1 MLLYK
6 YIIYLFLLLL
16 VSCSSDQKNFSFNV
30 DFQSGSLFKSQAL
43 FLNNLSKTKSRGEIE
58 SLIAEQDWI
67 LYYSIKYEK
76 DKKVNISIENKVPI
90 FILNDKYYVD
100 KNFSTFKYDNS
111 NLGFIKVFSPIDE
124 IKNAKTLIDFF
135 EILDNKYMPNLI
147 EYSYTSGWIA
157 SNEKTRISM
166 GKILSNDKLI
176 RLEETINYL
185 NQNTKIPSM
194 IDVRY
199 KDGIAIKGGKFRTW
213 EELEDN
219 NLIQSL
225 PEVTKLEY
233 DKWKNSKDSLKV
245 KGTSFEDIQK
255 KTDENTEAIKGAFLD
270 SEGNFEKMKTNE
282 SNIRPFRKG

>member
-76 DKKVNISIENKVPI
+76 DKKVSISIENKVPI

-100 KNFSTFKYDNS
+100 KNFSTFKYDYS

-199 KDGIAIKGGKFRTW
+199 KDGIAINYG
-213 EELEDN
+213 E
-219 NLIQSL
+219 
-225 PEVTKLEY
+225 
-233 DKWKNSKDSLKV
+233 
-245 KGTSFEDIQK
+245 
-255 KTDENTEAIKGAFLD
+255 
-270 SEGNFEKMKTNE
+270 
-282 SNIRPFRKG
+282 

>member
-6 YIIYLFLLLL
+6 YKVYLFLVLLA
-16 VSCSSDQKNFSFNV
+16 SCSSDQKNFSFSV

-43 FLNNLSKTKSRGEIE
+43 FLNNLSKTKSKGEIE

-67 LYYSIKYEK
+67 LYYAIKYEK
-76 DKKVNISIENKVPI
+76 DKKVSISIENKVPI

-199 KDGIAIKGGKFRTW
+199 KDGIAINYG
-213 EELEDN
+213 E
-219 NLIQSL
+219 
-225 PEVTKLEY
+225 
-233 DKWKNSKDSLKV
+233 
-245 KGTSFEDIQK
+245 
-255 KTDENTEAIKGAFLD
+255 
-270 SEGNFEKMKTNE
+270 
-282 SNIRPFRKG
+282 

>member
-6 YIIYLFLLLL
+6 YKVYLFLVLLA
-16 VSCSSDQKNFSFNV
+16 SCSSDQKNFSFSV

-43 FLNNLSKTKSRGEIE
+43 FLNNLSKTKSKGEIE

-76 DKKVNISIENKVPI
+76 DKKVSISIENKVPI

-100 KNFSTFKYDNS
+100 KNFSTFKYDYS

-199 KDGIAIKGGKFRTW
+199 KDGIAINYG
-213 EELEDN
+213 E
-219 NLIQSL
+219 
-225 PEVTKLEY
+225 
-233 DKWKNSKDSLKV
+233 
-245 KGTSFEDIQK
+245 
-255 KTDENTEAIKGAFLD
+255 
-270 SEGNFEKMKTNE
+270 
-282 SNIRPFRKG
+282 

>member
-6 YIIYLFLLLL
+6 YKVYLFFVLLA
-16 VSCSSDQKNFSFNV
+16 SCSSDQKNFSFSV

-43 FLNNLSKTKSRGEIE
+43 FLDNLSKTESRGEIE

-76 DKKVNISIENKVPI
+76 DKKVSISIENKVPI

-199 KDGIAIKGGKFRTW
+199 KDGIAINYG
-213 EELEDN
+213 E
-219 NLIQSL
+219 
-225 PEVTKLEY
+225 
-233 DKWKNSKDSLKV
+233 
-245 KGTSFEDIQK
+245 
-255 KTDENTEAIKGAFLD
+255 
-270 SEGNFEKMKTNE
+270 
-282 SNIRPFRKG
+282 

>member
-6 YIIYLFLLLL
+6 YKVYLFLVLLA
-16 VSCSSDQKNFSFNV
+16 SCSSDQKNFSFNV

-58 SLIAEQDWI
+58 SLMAKQDWI

-76 DKKVNISIENKVPI
+76 DKKVTISIENKVPI

-147 EYSYTSGWIA
+147 EFSYTSGWIA

-199 KDGIAIKGGKFRTW
+199 KDGIAINYG
-213 EELEDN
+213 E
-219 NLIQSL
+219 
-225 PEVTKLEY
+225 
-233 DKWKNSKDSLKV
+233 
-245 KGTSFEDIQK
+245 
-255 KTDENTEAIKGAFLD
+255 
-270 SEGNFEKMKTNE
+270 
-282 SNIRPFRKG
+282 

>member
-6 YIIYLFLLLL
+6 YKVYLFLVLLA
-16 VSCSSDQKNFSFNV
+16 SCSSDQKNFSFSV

-43 FLNNLSKTKSRGEIE
+43 FLNNLSKTETRGEIE
-58 SLIAEQDWI
+58 SLIAKQDWI

-76 DKKVNISIENKVPI
+76 DKKVSISIENKVPI

-199 KDGIAIKGGKFRTW
+199 KDGIAINYG
-213 EELEDN
+213 E
-219 NLIQSL
+219 
-225 PEVTKLEY
+225 
-233 DKWKNSKDSLKV
+233 
-245 KGTSFEDIQK
+245 
-255 KTDENTEAIKGAFLD
+255 
-270 SEGNFEKMKTNE
+270 
-282 SNIRPFRKG
+282 

>member
-6 YIIYLFLLLL
+6 YKVYLFLVLLA
-16 VSCSSDQKNFSFNV
+16 SCSSDQKNFSFSV

-43 FLNNLSKTKSRGEIE
+43 FLNNLSKTKSKGEIE
-58 SLIAEQDWI
+58 SLIADQDWI
-67 LYYSIKYEK
+67 LYFSIKYEK
-76 DKKVNISIENKVPI
+76 DKKVSISIENKVPI

-100 KNFSTFKYDNS
+100 KNFSTFKYDYS

-166 GKILSNDKLI
+166 GKILSDDKLI

-199 KDGIAIKGGKFRTW
+199 KDGIAINYG
-213 EELEDN
+213 E
-219 NLIQSL
+219 
-225 PEVTKLEY
+225 
-233 DKWKNSKDSLKV
+233 
-245 KGTSFEDIQK
+245 
-255 KTDENTEAIKGAFLD
+255 
-270 SEGNFEKMKTNE
+270 
-282 SNIRPFRKG
+282 

>member
-6 YIIYLFLLLL
+6 YKVYLFLVLLA
-16 VSCSSDQKNFSFNV
+16 SCSSDQKNFSFSV

-43 FLNNLSKTKSRGEIE
+43 FLNNLSKTESRGEIE

-76 DKKVNISIENKVPI
+76 DKKVSISIENKVPI

-147 EYSYTSGWIA
+147 EYSYTSGWIV

-199 KDGIAIKGGKFRTW
+199 KDGIAINYG
-213 EELEDN
+213 E
-219 NLIQSL
+219 
-225 PEVTKLEY
+225 
-233 DKWKNSKDSLKV
+233 
-245 KGTSFEDIQK
+245 
-255 KTDENTEAIKGAFLD
+255 
-270 SEGNFEKMKTNE
+270 
-282 SNIRPFRKG
+282 

>member
-6 YIIYLFLLLL
+6 YKVYLFLVLLA
-16 VSCSSDQKNFSFNV
+16 SCSSDQKNFSFSV

-43 FLNNLSKTKSRGEIE
+43 FLNNLSKTESRGEIE

-76 DKKVNISIENKVPI
+76 DKKVSISIENKVPI

-194 IDVRY
+194 KDVRY
-199 KDGIAIKGGKFRTW
+199 KDGIAINYG
-213 EELEDN
+213 E
-219 NLIQSL
+219 
-225 PEVTKLEY
+225 
-233 DKWKNSKDSLKV
+233 
-245 KGTSFEDIQK
+245 
-255 KTDENTEAIKGAFLD
+255 
-270 SEGNFEKMKTNE
+270 
-282 SNIRPFRKG
+282 

>member
-6 YIIYLFLLLL
+6 YKVFLFLVLLA
-16 VSCSSDQKNFSFNV
+16 SCSSDQKNFSFSV

-43 FLNNLSKTKSRGEIE
+43 FLNNLSKTKSKGEIE

-76 DKKVNISIENKVPI
+76 DKKVSISIENKVPI

-199 KDGIAIKGGKFRTW
+199 KDGIAINYG
-213 EELEDN
+213 E
-219 NLIQSL
+219 
-225 PEVTKLEY
+225 
-233 DKWKNSKDSLKV
+233 
-245 KGTSFEDIQK
+245 
-255 KTDENTEAIKGAFLD
+255 
-270 SEGNFEKMKTNE
+270 
-282 SNIRPFRKG
+282 

>member
-6 YIIYLFLLLL
+6 YKVYLFLVLLA
-16 VSCSSDQKNFSFNV
+16 SCSSDQKNFSFSV

-43 FLNNLSKTKSRGEIE
+43 FLNNLSKTESRGEIE

-76 DKKVNISIENKVPI
+76 DKKVSISIENKVPI

-147 EYSYTSGWIA
+147 EYSYTSGWIV

-166 GKILSNDKLI
+166 GKILSNDKLT

-199 KDGIAIKGGKFRTW
+199 KDGIAINYG
-213 EELEDN
+213 E
-219 NLIQSL
+219 
-225 PEVTKLEY
+225 
-233 DKWKNSKDSLKV
+233 
-245 KGTSFEDIQK
+245 
-255 KTDENTEAIKGAFLD
+255 
-270 SEGNFEKMKTNE
+270 
-282 SNIRPFRKG
+282 

>member
-6 YIIYLFLLLL
+6 YKVYLFLVLLA
-16 VSCSSDQKNFSFNV
+16 SCSSDQKNFSFSV

-199 KDGIAIKGGKFRTW
+199 KDGIAINYG
-213 EELEDN
+213 E
-219 NLIQSL
+219 
-225 PEVTKLEY
+225 
-233 DKWKNSKDSLKV
+233 
-245 KGTSFEDIQK
+245 
-255 KTDENTEAIKGAFLD
+255 
-270 SEGNFEKMKTNE
+270 
-282 SNIRPFRKG
+282 

>member
-6 YIIYLFLLLL
+6 YKVYLFLVLLAF
-16 VSCSSDQKNFSFNV
+16 CSSDQKNFSFSV

-43 FLNNLSKTKSRGEIE
+43 FLNNLSKTKSKGEIE

-147 EYSYTSGWIA
+147 EFSYTSGWIA

-199 KDGIAIKGGKFRTW
+199 KDGIAINYG
-213 EELEDN
+213 E
-219 NLIQSL
+219 
-225 PEVTKLEY
+225 
-233 DKWKNSKDSLKV
+233 
-245 KGTSFEDIQK
+245 
-255 KTDENTEAIKGAFLD
+255 
-270 SEGNFEKMKTNE
+270 
-282 SNIRPFRKG
+282 

>member
-6 YIIYLFLLLL
+6 YKVYLFLVLLA
-16 VSCSSDQKNFSFNV
+16 SCSSDQKNFSFSV

-43 FLNNLSKTKSRGEIE
+43 FLNNLSKTKSKGEIE

-76 DKKVNISIENKVPI
+76 DKKVSISIENKVPI

-100 KNFSTFKYDNS
+100 KNFSTFKYDYS

-166 GKILSNDKLI
+166 GKILSDDKLI

-199 KDGIAIKGGKFRTW
+199 KDGIAINYG
-213 EELEDN
+213 E
-219 NLIQSL
+219 
-225 PEVTKLEY
+225 
-233 DKWKNSKDSLKV
+233 
-245 KGTSFEDIQK
+245 
-255 KTDENTEAIKGAFLD
+255 
-270 SEGNFEKMKTNE
+270 
-282 SNIRPFRKG
+282 

>member
-6 YIIYLFLLLL
+6 YKVYLFLVLLA
-16 VSCSSDQKNFSFNV
+16 SCSSDQKNFSFSV

-76 DKKVNISIENKVPI
+76 DKKVSISIENKVPI

-199 KDGIAIKGGKFRTW
+199 KDGIAINYG
-213 EELEDN
+213 E
-219 NLIQSL
+219 
-225 PEVTKLEY
+225 
-233 DKWKNSKDSLKV
+233 
-245 KGTSFEDIQK
+245 
-255 KTDENTEAIKGAFLD
+255 
-270 SEGNFEKMKTNE
+270 
-282 SNIRPFRKG
+282 

>member
-6 YIIYLFLLLL
+6 YKVYLFLVLLA
-16 VSCSSDQKNFSFNV
+16 SCSSDQKNFSFSV

-43 FLNNLSKTKSRGEIE
+43 FLNNLSKTKSKGEIE

-76 DKKVNISIENKVPI
+76 DKKVSISIENKVPI

-135 EILDNKYMPNLI
+135 GILDNKYMPNLI

-166 GKILSNDKLI
+166 GKILSNDKLM

-199 KDGIAIKGGKFRTW
+199 KDGIAINYG
-213 EELEDN
+213 E
-219 NLIQSL
+219 
-225 PEVTKLEY
+225 
-233 DKWKNSKDSLKV
+233 
-245 KGTSFEDIQK
+245 
-255 KTDENTEAIKGAFLD
+255 
-270 SEGNFEKMKTNE
+270 
-282 SNIRPFRKG
+282 

>member
-6 YIIYLFLLLL
+6 YKVYLFLVLLA
-16 VSCSSDQKNFSFNV
+16 SCSSDQKNFSFSV

-43 FLNNLSKTKSRGEIE
+43 FLNNLSKTKSKGEIE

-76 DKKVNISIENKVPI
+76 DKKVSISIENKVPI

-111 NLGFIKVFSPIDE
+111 NLGFVKVFSPIDE

-199 KDGIAIKGGKFRTW
+199 KDGIAINYG
-213 EELEDN
+213 E
-219 NLIQSL
+219 
-225 PEVTKLEY
+225 
-233 DKWKNSKDSLKV
+233 
-245 KGTSFEDIQK
+245 
-255 KTDENTEAIKGAFLD
+255 
-270 SEGNFEKMKTNE
+270 
-282 SNIRPFRKG
+282 

>member
-6 YIIYLFLLLL
+6 YKVYLFLVLLA
-16 VSCSSDQKNFSFNV
+16 SCSSDQKNFSFSV

-43 FLNNLSKTKSRGEIE
+43 FLNNLSKTKSKGEIE

-76 DKKVNISIENKVPI
+76 DKKVSISIENKVPI

-166 GKILSNDKLI
+166 GKILSDDKLI

-199 KDGIAIKGGKFRTW
+199 KDGIAINYG
-213 EELEDN
+213 E
-219 NLIQSL
+219 
-225 PEVTKLEY
+225 
-233 DKWKNSKDSLKV
+233 
-245 KGTSFEDIQK
+245 
-255 KTDENTEAIKGAFLD
+255 
-270 SEGNFEKMKTNE
+270 
-282 SNIRPFRKG
+282 

>member
-6 YIIYLFLLLL
+6 YKVYLFLVLLA
-16 VSCSSDQKNFSFNV
+16 SCSSDQKNFSFSV

-43 FLNNLSKTKSRGEIE
+43 FLNNLSKTESRGEIE

-76 DKKVNISIENKVPI
+76 DKKVSISIENKVPI

-111 NLGFIKVFSPIDE
+111 NLGFIKVFSPSDE

-135 EILDNKYMPNLI
+135 GILDNKYMPNLI

-199 KDGIAIKGGKFRTW
+199 KDGIAINYG
-213 EELEDN
+213 E
-219 NLIQSL
+219 
-225 PEVTKLEY
+225 
-233 DKWKNSKDSLKV
+233 
-245 KGTSFEDIQK
+245 
-255 KTDENTEAIKGAFLD
+255 
-270 SEGNFEKMKTNE
+270 
-282 SNIRPFRKG
+282 

>member
-6 YIIYLFLLLL
+6 YKVYLFLVLLA
-16 VSCSSDQKNFSFNV
+16 SCSSDQKNFSFSV

-43 FLNNLSKTKSRGEIE
+43 FLNNLSKTESRGEIE

-76 DKKVNISIENKVPI
+76 DKKVSISIENKVPI

-166 GKILSNDKLI
+166 GKILNNDKLI

-199 KDGIAIKGGKFRTW
+199 KDGIAINYG
-213 EELEDN
+213 E
-219 NLIQSL
+219 
-225 PEVTKLEY
+225 
-233 DKWKNSKDSLKV
+233 
-245 KGTSFEDIQK
+245 
-255 KTDENTEAIKGAFLD
+255 
-270 SEGNFEKMKTNE
+270 
-282 SNIRPFRKG
+282 

>member
-6 YIIYLFLLLL
+6 YKVYLFLVLLA
-16 VSCSSDQKNFSFNV
+16 SCSSDQKNFSFSV

-43 FLNNLSKTKSRGEIE
+43 FLNNLSKTESRGEIE

-76 DKKVNISIENKVPI
+76 DKKVSISIENKVPI

-100 KNFSTFKYDNS
+100 KNFSTFKYDYS

-199 KDGIAIKGGKFRTW
+199 KDGIAINYG
-213 EELEDN
+213 E
-219 NLIQSL
+219 
-225 PEVTKLEY
+225 
-233 DKWKNSKDSLKV
+233 
-245 KGTSFEDIQK
+245 
-255 KTDENTEAIKGAFLD
+255 
-270 SEGNFEKMKTNE
+270 
-282 SNIRPFRKG
+282 

>member
-6 YIIYLFLLLL
+6 YKVYLFLVLLA
-16 VSCSSDQKNFSFNV
+16 SCSSDQKNFSFSV

-43 FLNNLSKTKSRGEIE
+43 FLNNLSKTKSKGEIE

-199 KDGIAIKGGKFRTW
+199 KDGIAINYG
-213 EELEDN
+213 E
-219 NLIQSL
+219 
-225 PEVTKLEY
+225 
-233 DKWKNSKDSLKV
+233 
-245 KGTSFEDIQK
+245 
-255 KTDENTEAIKGAFLD
+255 
-270 SEGNFEKMKTNE
+270 
-282 SNIRPFRKG
+282 

>member
-6 YIIYLFLLLL
+6 YKVYLFLVLLA
-16 VSCSSDQKNFSFNV
+16 SCSSDQKNFSFSV
-30 DFQSGSLFKSQAL
+30 DFQSGALFKSQAL
-43 FLNNLSKTKSRGEIE
+43 FLNNLSKTKSKGEIE

-76 DKKVNISIENKVPI
+76 DKKVTISIENKVPI

-111 NLGFIKVFSPIDE
+111 NLGFIRVFSPIDE

-199 KDGIAIKGGKFRTW
+199 KDGIAINYG
-213 EELEDN
+213 E
-219 NLIQSL
+219 
-225 PEVTKLEY
+225 
-233 DKWKNSKDSLKV
+233 
-245 KGTSFEDIQK
+245 
-255 KTDENTEAIKGAFLD
+255 
-270 SEGNFEKMKTNE
+270 
-282 SNIRPFRKG
+282 

>member
-6 YIIYLFLLLL
+6 YKVYLFLVLLA
-16 VSCSSDQKNFSFNV
+16 SCSSDQKNFSFSV

-43 FLNNLSKTKSRGEIE
+43 FLNNLSKTKSKGEIE

-76 DKKVNISIENKVPI
+76 DKKVSISIENKVPI

-111 NLGFIKVFSPIDE
+111 NLGFIRVFSPIDE

-199 KDGIAIKGGKFRTW
+199 KDGIAINYG
-213 EELEDN
+213 E
-219 NLIQSL
+219 
-225 PEVTKLEY
+225 
-233 DKWKNSKDSLKV
+233 
-245 KGTSFEDIQK
+245 
-255 KTDENTEAIKGAFLD
+255 
-270 SEGNFEKMKTNE
+270 
-282 SNIRPFRKG
+282 

>member
-6 YIIYLFLLLL
+6 YKVYLFLVLLA
-16 VSCSSDQKNFSFNV
+16 SCSSDQKNFSFSV

-43 FLNNLSKTKSRGEIE
+43 FLNNLSKTKSKGEIE

-76 DKKVNISIENKVPI
+76 DKKVSISIENKVPI

-166 GKILSNDKLI
+166 GKIISNDKLI

-199 KDGIAIKGGKFRTW
+199 KDGIAINYG
-213 EELEDN
+213 E
-219 NLIQSL
+219 
-225 PEVTKLEY
+225 
-233 DKWKNSKDSLKV
+233 
-245 KGTSFEDIQK
+245 
-255 KTDENTEAIKGAFLD
+255 
-270 SEGNFEKMKTNE
+270 
-282 SNIRPFRKG
+282 

>member
-6 YIIYLFLLLL
+6 YKVYLFLVLLA
-16 VSCSSDQKNFSFNV
+16 SCSSDQKNFSFSV

-43 FLNNLSKTKSRGEIE
+43 FLNNLSKTESRGEIE

-76 DKKVNISIENKVPI
+76 DKKVSISIENKVPI

-100 KNFSTFKYDNS
+100 KNFSTFKYDYS

-147 EYSYTSGWIA
+147 EYSYTSGWMA
-157 SNEKTRISM
+157 SNEKIRISM
-166 GKILSNDKLI
+166 GKILSNDKLM
-176 RLEETINYL
+176 RLEETTNYL

-194 IDVRY
+194 LDVRY
-199 KDGIAIKGGKFRTW
+199 KDGIAINYG
-213 EELEDN
+213 E
-219 NLIQSL
+219 
-225 PEVTKLEY
+225 
-233 DKWKNSKDSLKV
+233 
-245 KGTSFEDIQK
+245 
-255 KTDENTEAIKGAFLD
+255 
-270 SEGNFEKMKTNE
+270 
-282 SNIRPFRKG
+282 

>member
-6 YIIYLFLLLL
+6 YKVYLFLVLLA
-16 VSCSSDQKNFSFNV
+16 SCSSDQKNFSFSV

-43 FLNNLSKTKSRGEIE
+43 FLNNLSKTKSKGEIE

-111 NLGFIKVFSPIDE
+111 KLGVIKVFSPIDE

-166 GKILSNDKLI
+166 GKILSDDKLI

-199 KDGIAIKGGKFRTW
+199 KDGIAINYG
-213 EELEDN
+213 E
-219 NLIQSL
+219 
-225 PEVTKLEY
+225 
-233 DKWKNSKDSLKV
+233 
-245 KGTSFEDIQK
+245 
-255 KTDENTEAIKGAFLD
+255 
-270 SEGNFEKMKTNE
+270 
-282 SNIRPFRKG
+282 

>member
-6 YIIYLFLLLL
+6 YKVYLFLVLLA
-16 VSCSSDQKNFSFNV
+16 SCSSDQKNFSFSV

-43 FLNNLSKTKSRGEIE
+43 FLNNLSKTESRGEIE

-76 DKKVNISIENKVPI
+76 DKKVSINIENKVPI

-199 KDGIAIKGGKFRTW
+199 KDGIAINYG
-213 EELEDN
+213 E
-219 NLIQSL
+219 
-225 PEVTKLEY
+225 
-233 DKWKNSKDSLKV
+233 
-245 KGTSFEDIQK
+245 
-255 KTDENTEAIKGAFLD
+255 
-270 SEGNFEKMKTNE
+270 
-282 SNIRPFRKG
+282 

>member
-16 VSCSSDQKNFSFNV
+16 VSCSSDQKNFSFSV

-43 FLNNLSKTKSRGEIE
+43 FLNNLSKTKSKGEIE

-76 DKKVNISIENKVPI
+76 DKKVSISIENKVPI

-166 GKILSNDKLI
+166 GKILSNDKLM

-199 KDGIAIKGGKFRTW
+199 KDGIAINYG
-213 EELEDN
+213 E
-219 NLIQSL
+219 
-225 PEVTKLEY
+225 
-233 DKWKNSKDSLKV
+233 
-245 KGTSFEDIQK
+245 
-255 KTDENTEAIKGAFLD
+255 
-270 SEGNFEKMKTNE
+270 
-282 SNIRPFRKG
+282 

>member
-6 YIIYLFLLLL
+6 YKVYLFLVLLA
-16 VSCSSDQKNFSFNV
+16 SCSSDQKNFSFSV

-43 FLNNLSKTKSRGEIE
+43 FLNNLSKAESRAEIE

-76 DKKVNISIENKVPI
+76 DKKVSISIENKVPI

-199 KDGIAIKGGKFRTW
+199 KDGIAINYG
-213 EELEDN
+213 E
-219 NLIQSL
+219 
-225 PEVTKLEY
+225 
-233 DKWKNSKDSLKV
+233 
-245 KGTSFEDIQK
+245 
-255 KTDENTEAIKGAFLD
+255 
-270 SEGNFEKMKTNE
+270 
-282 SNIRPFRKG
+282 

>member
-6 YIIYLFLLLL
+6 YKVYLFLVLLA
-16 VSCSSDQKNFSFNV
+16 SCSSDQKNFSFSV

-43 FLNNLSKTKSRGEIE
+43 FLNNLSKTKSKGEIE

-76 DKKVNISIENKVPI
+76 DKKVSISIENKVPI

-166 GKILSNDKLI
+166 GKILSNDKLM

-199 KDGIAIKGGKFRTW
+199 KDGIAINYG
-213 EELEDN
+213 E
-219 NLIQSL
+219 
-225 PEVTKLEY
+225 
-233 DKWKNSKDSLKV
+233 
-245 KGTSFEDIQK
+245 
-255 KTDENTEAIKGAFLD
+255 
-270 SEGNFEKMKTNE
+270 
-282 SNIRPFRKG
+282 

>member
-6 YIIYLFLLLL
+6 YKVYLFLVLLA
-16 VSCSSDQKNFSFNV
+16 SCSSDQKNFSFSV

-43 FLNNLSKTKSRGEIE
+43 FLNNLSKTESRGEIE

-76 DKKVNISIENKVPI
+76 DKKVSISIENKVPI

-199 KDGIAIKGGKFRTW
+199 KDGIAINYGK
-213 EELEDN
+213 
-219 NLIQSL
+219 
-225 PEVTKLEY
+225 
-233 DKWKNSKDSLKV
+233 
-245 KGTSFEDIQK
+245 
-255 KTDENTEAIKGAFLD
+255 
-270 SEGNFEKMKTNE
+270 
-282 SNIRPFRKG
+282 

>member
-6 YIIYLFLLLL
+6 YKVYLFLVLLA
-16 VSCSSDQKNFSFNV
+16 SCSSDQKNFSFSV

-76 DKKVNISIENKVPI
+76 DKKVSISIENKVPI

-135 EILDNKYMPNLI
+135 EILDKKYMPNLI

-199 KDGIAIKGGKFRTW
+199 KDGIAINYG
-213 EELEDN
+213 E
-219 NLIQSL
+219 
-225 PEVTKLEY
+225 
-233 DKWKNSKDSLKV
+233 
-245 KGTSFEDIQK
+245 
-255 KTDENTEAIKGAFLD
+255 
-270 SEGNFEKMKTNE
+270 
-282 SNIRPFRKG
+282 

>member
-6 YIIYLFLLLL
+6 YKVYLFLVLLA
-16 VSCSSDQKNFSFNV
+16 SCSSDQKNFSFSV

-43 FLNNLSKTKSRGEIE
+43 FLNNLSKTKSKGEIE

-76 DKKVNISIENKVPI
+76 DKKVSISIENKVPI

-135 EILDNKYMPNLI
+135 GILDNKYMPNLI

-199 KDGIAIKGGKFRTW
+199 KDGIAINYG
-213 EELEDN
+213 E
-219 NLIQSL
+219 
-225 PEVTKLEY
+225 
-233 DKWKNSKDSLKV
+233 
-245 KGTSFEDIQK
+245 
-255 KTDENTEAIKGAFLD
+255 
-270 SEGNFEKMKTNE
+270 
-282 SNIRPFRKG
+282 

>member
-1 MLLYK
+1 MLPYK

-67 LYYSIKYEK
+67 LHYSIKYEK

-199 KDGIAIKGGKFRTW
+199 KDGIAINYG
-213 EELEDN
+213 E
-219 NLIQSL
+219 
-225 PEVTKLEY
+225 
-233 DKWKNSKDSLKV
+233 
-245 KGTSFEDIQK
+245 
-255 KTDENTEAIKGAFLD
+255 
-270 SEGNFEKMKTNE
+270 
-282 SNIRPFRKG
+282 

>member
-6 YIIYLFLLLL
+6 YKVYLFLVLLA
-16 VSCSSDQKNFSFNV
+16 SCSSDQKNFSFSV

-43 FLNNLSKTKSRGEIE
+43 FLNNLSKTESRGEIE

-76 DKKVNISIENKVPI
+76 DKKVSISIENKVPI

-111 NLGFIKVFSPIDE
+111 NLGFVKVFSPIDE

-147 EYSYTSGWIA
+147 EYSYISGWVA

-199 KDGIAIKGGKFRTW
+199 KDGIAINYG
-213 EELEDN
+213 E
-219 NLIQSL
+219 
-225 PEVTKLEY
+225 
-233 DKWKNSKDSLKV
+233 
-245 KGTSFEDIQK
+245 
-255 KTDENTEAIKGAFLD
+255 
-270 SEGNFEKMKTNE
+270 
-282 SNIRPFRKG
+282 

>member
-6 YIIYLFLLLL
+6 YKVYLFLVLLA
-16 VSCSSDQKNFSFNV
+16 SCSSDQKNFSFSV

-43 FLNNLSKTKSRGEIE
+43 FLNNLSKTESRGEIE

-76 DKKVNISIENKVPI
+76 DKKVSISIENKVPI

-100 KNFSTFKYDNS
+100 KNFSTYKYDNS

-124 IKNAKTLIDFF
+124 IKNAKALIDFF

-199 KDGIAIKGGKFRTW
+199 KDGIAINYG
-213 EELEDN
+213 E
-219 NLIQSL
+219 
-225 PEVTKLEY
+225 
-233 DKWKNSKDSLKV
+233 
-245 KGTSFEDIQK
+245 
-255 KTDENTEAIKGAFLD
+255 
-270 SEGNFEKMKTNE
+270 
-282 SNIRPFRKG
+282 

>member
-6 YIIYLFLLLL
+6 YKVYLFLVLLA
-16 VSCSSDQKNFSFNV
+16 SCSSDQKNFSFSV

-43 FLNNLSKTKSRGEIE
+43 FLNNLSKTKSKGEIE

-135 EILDNKYMPNLI
+135 EILDKKYMPNLI

-166 GKILSNDKLI
+166 GKILSNDKLM

-199 KDGIAIKGGKFRTW
+199 KDGIAINYG
-213 EELEDN
+213 E
-219 NLIQSL
+219 
-225 PEVTKLEY
+225 
-233 DKWKNSKDSLKV
+233 
-245 KGTSFEDIQK
+245 
-255 KTDENTEAIKGAFLD
+255 
-270 SEGNFEKMKTNE
+270 
-282 SNIRPFRKG
+282 